1 MKLKQLEIRLLPGI
15 DQAFT
20 VDFEPGAVNVITG
33 PNASGKSSLIRAVRA
48 LLYPDQNANFCQLR
62 AVWQRD
68 DQTLVCERRGHQV
81 NWLADD
87 APTTAP
93 TLPGAE
99 SLGAFL
105 ISSEDLSALGAT
117 DTHISSQLRTMLA
130 GGYNLEAL
138 VTEAPL
144 ASRPRPQKL
153 SREIE
158 KLANQ
163 LAAKESEYAELHEE
177 LATLERLNREL
188 EATTD
193 AAVALRACEDALAL
207 AEAIASRSA
216 MEQTLIEEFPG
227 GMDRLRG
234 DEIDRLE
241 QLDGKV
247 AEREK
252 ELAIE
257 HGALRKTREKLEKT
271 GTADPHALEALQ
283 SELADQRDRL
293 VEAEREME
301 SLAEAIE
308 RHEQASQAA
317 ARRLGSEQP
326 RISDDLDQQALE
338 SLEKQVERVQGLRE
352 QIRNL
357 TAELARTHVS
367 SNMTGRP
374 QGDLRQARQ
383 ALLRWLEFARLTP
396 LEGVLWGG
404 SSMAALLAGWRM
416 LSAQDQAVSPELILL
431 ILLAAGIPLG
441 LCVRFLLRWRDLG
454 QAKAD
459 FLATDIEAP
468 LGWTE
473 EEVEAR
479 LERLELEL
487 ESATRHEVS
496 QARAGEVREQL
507 NVRRSSLDRAREQL
521 REFANELGIGSGER
535 LETGFML
542 WSRHLHDWQRQ
553 QQLWDDTSQQ
563 LAQRKLAYAGL
574 QEASNELLQ
583 RHGMSNEK
591 TTSSRDLAALI
602 HLLTPRMR
610 QNAELH
616 NQLSS
621 HQRRIEEL
629 QADIGQLQRNRDQI
643 FESAGLK
650 PDQRNTLTQR
660 VEQFEAWRE
669 LEQQRRDCSMEAAR
683 LEQRLSNEPILLEQ
697 AAEQKR
703 EALENQQET
712 LGIRVA
718 RRDEINRRIAEIH
731 TRHGELLKR
740 RELEGLQ
747 AEYEQQRQ
755 ILDNELDLQL
765 MSAAGMALIN
775 DVNQAHQ
782 SDNEPRALARAG
794 EWFDRFTRHRYQL
807 KFEGEQ
813 FAAIDSRDRGRRS
826 LSELSTGTRVQLLL
840 AVRLAWIER
849 AEERAEP
856 LPVFMD
862 EVLTTTDPA
871 RYRAVVESVQEMA
884 ANGRQMFYLTAQS
897 DDAQAWSTWAT
908 DGPSPKLID
917 MAEVRAEHIE
927 PLEFIMPAAER
938 KPARLPDPR
947 GMKPLD
953 WADEAGVDAINPW
966 RDAGAMHVFHLLH
979 DRLALCVKLIE
990 FELARVGDLEA
1001 FLRSPRAGQMLE
1013 SDERE
1018 LLIRRLAAARLI
1030 MEDWQ
1035 HRRYRPI
1042 DQAALNASGQ
1052 VSDHFM
1058 PRVLDLAERLGNH
1071 PRKLIDSLRDGGVSR
1086 FRSDNIDQLEEWLRA
1101 NAYLNEESDRSR
1113 LSAAEISLQSNL
1125 PPDEVTDLRA
1135 WINGAIG
1142 DPLN

>member
-20 VDFEPGAVNVITG
+20 VDFEPDAVNVITG
-33 PNASGKSSLIRAVRA
+33 PNASGKSSLVRAVRA
-48 LLYPDQNANFCQLR
+48 LLYPEQNGDFCQLR
-62 AVWQRD
+62 AVWARD
-68 DQTLVCERRGHQV
+68 GQTLVCERRGHSV
-81 NWLADD
+81 SWLEDD
-87 APTTAP
+87 SPTTAP

-117 DTHISSQLRTMLA
+117 DTHISAQLRTLLA
-130 GGYNLEAL
+130 GGYDLDAL
-138 VTEAPL
+138 ISEAPL
-144 ASRPRPQKL
+144 ATRPRPQKL

-163 LAAKESEYAELHEE
+163 LAAKESEYAELHDE
-177 LATLERLNREL
+177 LATLDRLNREL

-207 AEAIASRSA
+207 AEAIATRSA

-234 DEIDRLE
+234 DEMDRLE
-241 QLDGKV
+241 QLDGKI

-252 ELAIE
+252 ALAVE
-257 HGALRKTREKLEKT
+257 HGSLRKAREKLEKT
-271 GTADPHALEALQ
+271 GAADPHALEALQ

-293 VEAEREME
+293 GEAEREIE
-301 SLAEAIE
+301 SLVEAIE
-308 RHEQASQAA
+308 RHEQATEAA

-326 RISDDLDQQALE
+326 RLNDRLDQQALE
-338 SLEKQVERVQGLRE
+338 ALEKQVERVQGLRE

-357 TAELARTHVS
+357 TAELARTHAS

-383 ALLRWLEFARLTP
+383 ALLRWLEFAHLTP

-404 SSMAALLAGWRM
+404 SSLAALLAGWRM
-416 LSAQDQAVSPELILL
+416 LSSDGQAISPELILL
-431 ILLAAGIPLG
+431 VLLAAGIPLG
-441 LCVRFLLRWRDLG
+441 LLARFALRWRDLG
-454 QAKAD
+454 RAKVD

-507 NVRRSSLDRAREQL
+507 NARRTSLERAREQL
-521 REFANELGIGSGER
+521 REFADELGLGSAER

-553 QQLWDDTSQQ
+553 QQAWDDALQKLEQRRLAFGILQQ
-563 LAQRKLAYAGL
+563 ETR
-574 QEASNELLQ
+574 ELLQ
-583 RHGMSNEK
+583 RHGMNNEK
-591 TTSSRDLAALI
+591 AASSRDLAALI

-616 NQLSS
+616 NQLAS

-629 QADIGQLQRNRDQI
+629 QADIEQLQRTRNQI
-643 FESAGLK
+643 FDSAGLK
-650 PDQRNTLTQR
+650 SDQRSTLTQR

-669 LEQQRRDCSMEAAR
+669 LEQQRRDCSMEVAR
-683 LEQRLSNEPILLEQ
+683 LEQRLSNDPGLLEQ
-697 AAEQKR
+697 AHEQKR

-712 LGIRVA
+712 LAIRVA

-740 RELEGLQ
+740 RELEALQ

-755 ILDNELDLQL
+755 VLDDELELQL
-765 MSAAGMALIN
+765 ISAAGTALVE
-775 DVNQAHQ
+775 DVNRAHQ

-813 FAAIDSRDRGRRS
+813 FAAIDSRDRGRRG

-862 EVLTTTDPA
+862 EVLTTTDPV

-884 ANGRQMFYLTAQS
+884 ADGRQMFYLTAQS

-908 DGPSPKLID
+908 EGPGPKLID
-917 MAEVRAEHIE
+917 MAQVRAEHIE
-927 PLEFIMPAAER
+927 PLEFIMPAAEN
-938 KPARLPDPR
+938 KPARLPNPK
-947 GMKPLD
+947 GMNPLD

-979 DRLALCVKLIE
+979 DNLPLCVKLIG
-990 FELARVGDLEA
+990 FELARLGDLEA
-1001 FLRSPRAGQMLE
+1001 FLRSPRAGRMLE
-1013 SDERE
+1013 KDERE
-1018 LLIRRLAAARLI
+1018 LLDRRLAAARLI

-1035 HRRYRPI
+1035 LRRYRPV
-1042 DQAALNASGQ
+1042 DQAALDASGQ

-1058 PRVLDLAERLGNH
+1058 PRVLDLAERLDSH
-1071 PRKLIDSLRDGGVSR
+1071 PRKLIDSLREGGVSR
-1086 FRSDNIDQLEEWLRA
+1086 FRSDNIEQLEAWLRA
-1101 NAYLNEESDRSR
+1101 KGYLNEESERAR
-1113 LSAAEISLQSNL
+1113 LSAAEISLHAKL